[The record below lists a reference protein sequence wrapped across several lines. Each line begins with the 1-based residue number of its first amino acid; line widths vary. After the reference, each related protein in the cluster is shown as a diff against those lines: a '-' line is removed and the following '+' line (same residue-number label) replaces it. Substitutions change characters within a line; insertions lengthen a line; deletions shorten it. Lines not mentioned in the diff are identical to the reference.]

1 MITLS
6 VALYMFWY
14 GDLCSSFPI
23 YAVSPDE
30 YKLSRPNTPWIE
42 QLRCP
47 MNAEERPWVPHI
59 DCS

>member
-6 VALYMFWY
+6 VALCMFWY
-14 GDLCSSFPI
+14 GDLRSSFPI

-30 YKLSRPNTPWIE
+30 YKLSRPNTPWTE
-42 QLRCP
+42 QLLRP